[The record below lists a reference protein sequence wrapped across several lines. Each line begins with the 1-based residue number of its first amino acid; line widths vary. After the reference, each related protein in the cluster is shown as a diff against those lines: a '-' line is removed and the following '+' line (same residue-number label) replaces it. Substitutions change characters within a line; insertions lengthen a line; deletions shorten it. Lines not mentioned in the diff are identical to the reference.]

1 MFSCQANENLP
12 VSAETQLW
20 LTSNEKTNRPTLKF
34 LWQHRTNM
42 NPLLLKNSIDQ
53 RLKKKLRNVSLK
65 ISIAALQRPM
75 SAIVFS
81 IQCLNNIWM
90 MSIRKCST
98 VVIR

>member
-81 IQCLNNIWM
+81 IQSLNNIWM
-90 MSIRKCST
+90 MSNRKCSIG
-98 VVIR
+98 VIR